1 MKWIDIDNGMTP
13 ESEVIVI
20 IKQDNSYELL
30 YKNQFYK
37 HKKDINIK
45 YWMPLPKNPE
55 EQIYEYQTTF

>member
-55 EQIYEYQTTF
+55 E